1 MRVTYN
7 SYFLIFLYNYIRGFD
22 NMRRR
27 IHLKKQKKH
36 KFGVGNTII
45 IILILI
51 ITMTFFSLNYLNKNV
66 VPVLMSYASSQV
78 RKLSNLIINRA
89 ISKQIAEDLNV
100 EDMFIITKSES
111 GEIRTIDFD
120 PIVVNKTL
128 NKIVNT
134 IQLNL
139 KYLEE
144 GKLDLLELPDN
155 VLIDYD
161 EEKLSKGVIYEIPSG
176 VIFKNSL
183 LSNIG
188 PKIPVKL
195 SLVGDIVS
203 NVNTKVT
210 NYGINNALIEVS
222 IYVQVES
229 RVILPF
235 ITDTITVETDIPVA
249 MKLVQGIVPDYL
261 LGGLTNSSIPL
272 TVPN

>member
-1 MRVTYN
+1 MR
-7 SYFLIFLYNYIRGFD
+7 LK
-22 NMRRR
+22 
-27 IHLKKQKKH
+27 IHLKKKRH
-36 KFGVGNTII
+36 KLSVGNTII
-45 IILILI
+45 IIFILVV
-51 ITMTFFSLNYLNKNV
+51 TMTYFSLNYLNKNV
-66 VPVLMSYASSQV
+66 VPVLMSYATSQV
-78 RKLSNLIINRA
+78 RKFSSLIINRA
-89 ISKQIAEDLNV
+89 ISKQIAEDLSV
-100 EDMFIITKSES
+100 EDMFIITKSET

-144 GKLDLLELPDN
+144 GKLELLELPDN
-155 VLIDYD
+155 VLIDYN
-161 EEKLSKGVIYEIPSG
+161 EEELSKGVIYEIPSG
-176 VIFKNSL
+176 VVFNNSL
-183 LSNIG
+183 LANLG

-195 SLVGDIVS
+195 SLIGDIVS

-235 ITDTITVETDIPVA
+235 ITDTVIVETEIPVA

-261 LGGLTNSSIPL
+261 LGGLTNSSVPIK
-272 TVPN
+272 VPNE

>member
-1 MRVTYN
+1 MR
-7 SYFLIFLYNYIRGFD
+7 L
-22 NMRRR
+22 R
-27 IHLKKQKKH
+27 IHLKKKRH
-36 KFGVGNTII
+36 KLSVGNTII
-45 IILILI
+45 IIFILVV
-51 ITMTFFSLNYLNKNV
+51 TMTYFSLNYLNKNV
-66 VPVLMSYASSQV
+66 VPVLMSYATSQV
-78 RKLSNLIINRA
+78 RKFSSLIINRA
-89 ISKQIAEDLNV
+89 ISKQIAEDLSV
-100 EDMFIITKSES
+100 EDMFIITKSET

-139 KYLEE
+139 KSLEE
-144 GKLDLLELPDN
+144 GKLELLELPDN
-155 VLIDYD
+155 VLIDYN
-161 EEKLSKGVIYEIPSG
+161 EEELSKGVIYEIPSG
-176 VIFKNSL
+176 VVFNNSL
-183 LSNIG
+183 LANLG

-195 SLVGDIVS
+195 SLIGDIVS

-235 ITDTITVETDIPVA
+235 ITDTVIVETEIPVA

-261 LGGLTNSSIPL
+261 LGGLTNSSVPIK
-272 TVPN
+272 VPNE

>member
-1 MRVTYN
+1 MR
-7 SYFLIFLYNYIRGFD
+7 L
-22 NMRRR
+22 R
-27 IHLKKQKKH
+27 IHLKKKRH
-36 KFGVGNTII
+36 KLSVGNTII
-45 IILILI
+45 IIFILVV
-51 ITMTFFSLNYLNKNV
+51 TMTYFSLNYLNKNV
-66 VPVLMSYASSQV
+66 VPVLMSYATSQV
-78 RKLSNLIINRA
+78 RKFSSLIINRA
-89 ISKQIAEDLNV
+89 ISKQIAEDLSV
-100 EDMFIITKSES
+100 EDMFIITKSEI

-144 GKLDLLELPDN
+144 GKLELLELPDN
-155 VLIDYD
+155 VLIDYN
-161 EEKLSKGVIYEIPSG
+161 EEELSKGVIYEIPSG
-176 VIFKNSL
+176 VVFNNSL
-183 LSNIG
+183 LANLG

-195 SLVGDIVS
+195 SLIGDIVS

-235 ITDTITVETDIPVA
+235 ITDTVIVETEIPVA

-261 LGGLTNSSIPL
+261 LGGLTNSSVPIK
-272 TVPN
+272 VPNE

>member
-1 MRVTYN
+1 MR
-7 SYFLIFLYNYIRGFD
+7 L
-22 NMRRR
+22 R
-27 IHLKKQKKH
+27 IHLKKKRH
-36 KFGVGNTII
+36 NLSVGNTII
-45 IILILI
+45 IIFILVV
-51 ITMTFFSLNYLNKNV
+51 TMTYFSLNYLNKNV
-66 VPVLMSYASSQV
+66 VPVLMSYATSQV
-78 RKLSNLIINRA
+78 RKFSSLIINRA
-89 ISKQIAEDLNV
+89 ISKQIAEDLSV
-100 EDMFIITKSES
+100 EDMFIITKSET

-144 GKLDLLELPDN
+144 GKLELLELPDN
-155 VLIDYD
+155 VLIDYN
-161 EEKLSKGVIYEIPSG
+161 EEELSKGVIYEIPSG
-176 VIFKNSL
+176 VVFNNSL
-183 LSNIG
+183 LANLG

-195 SLVGDIVS
+195 SLIGDIVS

-229 RVILPF
+229 KVILPF
-235 ITDTITVETDIPVA
+235 ITDTVIVETEIPVA

-261 LGGLTNSSIPL
+261 LGGLTNSSVPIK
-272 TVPN
+272 VPNE

>member
-1 MRVTYN
+1 MR
-7 SYFLIFLYNYIRGFD
+7 L
-22 NMRRR
+22 R
-27 IHLKKQKKH
+27 IHLKKKRH
-36 KFGVGNTII
+36 KLSVGNTII
-45 IILILI
+45 IIFILVV
-51 ITMTFFSLNYLNKNV
+51 TMTYFSLNYLNKNV
-66 VPVLMSYASSQV
+66 VPVLMSYATSQV
-78 RKLSNLIINRA
+78 RKFSSLIINRA
-89 ISKQIAEDLNV
+89 ISKQIAEDLSV
-100 EDMFIITKSES
+100 EDMFIITKSET

-144 GKLDLLELPDN
+144 GKLELLELPDN
-155 VLIDYD
+155 VLIDYN
-161 EEKLSKGVIYEIPSG
+161 EEELSKGVIYEIPSG
-176 VIFKNSL
+176 VVFSNSL
-183 LSNIG
+183 LANLG

-195 SLVGDIVS
+195 SLIGDIVS

-235 ITDTITVETDIPVA
+235 ITDTVIVETEIPVA

-261 LGGLTNSSIPL
+261 LGGLTNSSVPIK
-272 TVPN
+272 VPNE

>member
-1 MRVTYN
+1 
-7 SYFLIFLYNYIRGFD
+7 
-22 NMRRR
+22 MRRR
-27 IHLKKQKKH
+27 IHLKKHKKN
-36 KFGVGNTII
+36 KFGIGNII
-45 IILILI
+45 IVILILI
-51 ITMTFFSLNYLNKNV
+51 LSMTFFSLNYLNKNV

-100 EDMFIITKSES
+100 EDMFIVTKTEN

-144 GKLDLLELPDN
+144 GKLELLELPDN

-176 VIFKNSL
+176 VIFNNAL
-183 LSNIG
+183 LANIG

-203 NVNTKVT
+203 NVTTKVT

-222 IYVQVES
+222 VFVQVES

-249 MKLVQGIVPDYL
+249 MKLVQGIVPDFL
-261 LGGLTNSSIPL
+261 LGGLTNSSVPL
-272 TVPN
+272 TIPSE

>member
-1 MRVTYN
+1 MR
-7 SYFLIFLYNYIRGFD
+7 L
-22 NMRRR
+22 R
-27 IHLKKQKKH
+27 IHLKKKRH
-36 KFGVGNTII
+36 KLSVGNTII
-45 IILILI
+45 IIFILVV
-51 ITMTFFSLNYLNKNV
+51 TMTYFSLNYLNKNV
-66 VPVLMSYASSQV
+66 VPVLMSYATSQV
-78 RKLSNLIINRA
+78 RKFSSLIINRA
-89 ISKQIAEDLNV
+89 ISKQIAEDLSV
-100 EDMFIITKSES
+100 EDMFIITKSET

-144 GKLDLLELPDN
+144 GKLELLELPDN
-155 VLIDYD
+155 VLIDYN
-161 EEKLSKGVIYEIPSG
+161 EEELSKGVIYEIPSG
-176 VIFKNSL
+176 VVFNNSL
-183 LSNIG
+183 LANLG

-195 SLVGDIVS
+195 SLIGDIVS
-203 NVNTKVT
+203 NINTKVT

-235 ITDTITVETDIPVA
+235 ITDTVIVETEIPVA

-261 LGGLTNSSIPL
+261 LGGLTNSSVPIK
-272 TVPN
+272 VPNE

>member
-1 MRVTYN
+1 MR
-7 SYFLIFLYNYIRGFD
+7 L
-22 NMRRR
+22 R
-27 IHLKKQKKH
+27 IHLKKKRH
-36 KFGVGNTII
+36 KLSVGNTII
-45 IILILI
+45 IIFILVV
-51 ITMTFFSLNYLNKNV
+51 TMTYFSLNYLNKNV
-66 VPVLMSYASSQV
+66 VPVLMSYATSQV
-78 RKLSNLIINRA
+78 RKFSSLIINRA
-89 ISKQIAEDLNV
+89 ISKQIAEDLSV
-100 EDMFIITKSES
+100 EDMFIITKSET

-144 GKLDLLELPDN
+144 GKLELPDN
-155 VLIDYD
+155 VLIDYN
-161 EEKLSKGVIYEIPSG
+161 EEELSKGVIYEIPSG
-176 VIFKNSL
+176 VVFNNSL
-183 LSNIG
+183 LANLG

-195 SLVGDIVS
+195 SLIGDIVS

-235 ITDTITVETDIPVA
+235 ITDTVIVETEIPVA

-261 LGGLTNSSIPL
+261 LGGLTNSSVPIK
-272 TVPN
+272 VPNE

>member
-1 MRVTYN
+1 MR
-7 SYFLIFLYNYIRGFD
+7 L
-22 NMRRR
+22 R
-27 IHLKKQKKH
+27 IHLKKKRH
-36 KFGVGNTII
+36 NLSVGNTII
-45 IILILI
+45 IIFILVV
-51 ITMTFFSLNYLNKNV
+51 TMTYFSLNYLNKNV
-66 VPVLMSYASSQV
+66 VPVLMSYATSQV
-78 RKLSNLIINRA
+78 RKFSSLIINRA
-89 ISKQIAEDLNV
+89 ISKQIAEDLSV
-100 EDMFIITKSES
+100 EDMFIITKSET

-144 GKLDLLELPDN
+144 GKLELLELPDN
-155 VLIDYD
+155 VLIDYN
-161 EEKLSKGVIYEIPSG
+161 EEELSKGVIYEIPSG
-176 VIFKNSL
+176 VVFNNSL
-183 LSNIG
+183 LANLG

-195 SLVGDIVS
+195 SLIGDIVS

-235 ITDTITVETDIPVA
+235 ITDTVIVETEIPVA

-261 LGGLTNSSIPL
+261 LGGLTNSSVPIK
-272 TVPN
+272 VPNE

>member
-1 MRVTYN
+1 MRKK
-7 SYFLIFLYNYIRGFD
+7 
-22 NMRRR
+22 
-27 IHLKKQKKH
+27 IHLKKQRKF
-36 KFGVGNTII
+36 KFGIGNTII

-51 ITMTFFSLNYLNKNV
+51 ITMTFFSINYLNKNV

-78 RKLSNLIINRA
+78 RKFSNLIINRA

-161 EEKLSKGVIYEIPSG
+161 EEKLSKGIIYEIPSG

-183 LSNIG
+183 LANIG

-272 TVPN
+272 TIPNQ

>member
-1 MRVTYN
+1 
-7 SYFLIFLYNYIRGFD
+7 
-22 NMRRR
+22 MRRK
-27 IHLKKQKKH
+27 IHLKKIR
-36 KFGVGNTII
+36 KFKLGLANTII
-45 IILILI
+45 IVFILLM
-51 ITMTFFSLNYLNKNV
+51 TMTFFSINYLNKNV

-78 RKLSNLIINRA
+78 RKFSNLIINRA
-89 ISKQIAEDLNV
+89 ISKQIAEELNV
-100 EDMFIITKSES
+100 EDMFIITKTES

-144 GKLDLLELPDN
+144 GKLNLLELPDN

-161 EEKLSKGVIYEIPSG
+161 EKKLSKGVIYEIPSG
-176 VIFKNSL
+176 VVFNNSL
-183 LSNIG
+183 LSNLG

-195 SLVGDIVS
+195 SLIGDIVS

-222 IYVQVES
+222 VYVKVES

-235 ITDTITVETDIPVA
+235 ITDTIVVETDIPVA
-249 MKLVQGIVPDYL
+249 MKLVQGIIPDYL

-272 TVPN
+272 TIKSE

>member
-1 MRVTYN
+1 MR
-7 SYFLIFLYNYIRGFD
+7 L
-22 NMRRR
+22 R
-27 IHLKKQKKH
+27 IHLKKKRH
-36 KFGVGNTII
+36 KLSVGNTII
-45 IILILI
+45 IIFILVV
-51 ITMTFFSLNYLNKNV
+51 TMTYFSLNYLNKNV
-66 VPVLMSYASSQV
+66 VPVLMSYATSQV
-78 RKLSNLIINRA
+78 RKFSSLIINRA
-89 ISKQIAEDLNV
+89 ISKQIAEDLSV
-100 EDMFIITKSES
+100 EDMFIITKSET

-144 GKLDLLELPDN
+144 GKLELLELPDN
-155 VLIDYD
+155 VLIDYN

-176 VIFKNSL
+176 VVFNNSL
-183 LSNIG
+183 LANLG

-195 SLVGDIVS
+195 SLIGDIVS

-235 ITDTITVETDIPVA
+235 ITDTVIVETEIPVA

-261 LGGLTNSSIPL
+261 LGGLTNSSVPIK
-272 TVPN
+272 VPNE

>member
-1 MRVTYN
+1 MR
-7 SYFLIFLYNYIRGFD
+7 L
-22 NMRRR
+22 R
-27 IHLKKQKKH
+27 IHLKKKRH
-36 KFGVGNTII
+36 KLSVGNTII
-45 IILILI
+45 IIFILVV
-51 ITMTFFSLNYLNKNV
+51 TMTYFSLNYLNKNV
-66 VPVLMSYASSQV
+66 VPVLMSYATSQV
-78 RKLSNLIINRA
+78 RKFSSLIINRA
-89 ISKQIAEDLNV
+89 ISKQIAEDLSV
-100 EDMFIITKSES
+100 EDMFIITKSET

-144 GKLDLLELPDN
+144 GKLELLELPDN
-155 VLIDYD
+155 VLIDYN
-161 EEKLSKGVIYEIPSG
+161 EEELSKGVIYEIPSG
-176 VIFKNSL
+176 VVFNNSL
-183 LSNIG
+183 LANLG

-195 SLVGDIVS
+195 SLIGDIVS

-222 IYVQVES
+222 IFVQVES

-235 ITDTITVETDIPVA
+235 ITDTVIVETEIPVA

-261 LGGLTNSSIPL
+261 LGGLTNSSVPIK
-272 TVPN
+272 VPNE

>member
-1 MRVTYN
+1 MR
-7 SYFLIFLYNYIRGFD
+7 LI
-22 NMRRR
+22 
-27 IHLKKQKKH
+27 IHLKKKRH
-36 KFGVGNTII
+36 KLSVGNTII
-45 IILILI
+45 IIFILVV
-51 ITMTFFSLNYLNKNV
+51 TMTYFSLNYLNKNV
-66 VPVLMSYASSQV
+66 VPVLMSYATSQV
-78 RKLSNLIINRA
+78 RKFSSLIINRA
-89 ISKQIAEDLNV
+89 ISKQIAEDLSV
-100 EDMFIITKSES
+100 EDMFIITKSET

-139 KYLEE
+139 KSLEE
-144 GKLDLLELPDN
+144 GKLELLELPDN
-155 VLIDYD
+155 VLIDYN
-161 EEKLSKGVIYEIPSG
+161 EEELSKGVIYEIPSG
-176 VIFKNSL
+176 VVFNNSL
-183 LSNIG
+183 LANLG

-195 SLVGDIVS
+195 SLIGDIVS

-235 ITDTITVETDIPVA
+235 ITDTVIVETEIPVA

-261 LGGLTNSSIPL
+261 LGGLTNSSVPIK
-272 TVPN
+272 VPNE

>member
-1 MRVTYN
+1 MTY
-7 SYFLIFLYNYIRGFD
+7 
-22 NMRRR
+22 
-27 IHLKKQKKH
+27 
-36 KFGVGNTII
+36 
-45 IILILI
+45 
-51 ITMTFFSLNYLNKNV
+51 FSLNYLNKNV
-66 VPVLMSYASSQV
+66 VPVLMSYATSQV
-78 RKLSNLIINRA
+78 RKFSSLIINRA
-89 ISKQIAEDLNV
+89 ISKQIAEDLSV
-100 EDMFIITKSES
+100 EDMFIITKSET

-144 GKLDLLELPDN
+144 GKLELLELPDN
-155 VLIDYD
+155 VLIDYN
-161 EEKLSKGVIYEIPSG
+161 EEELSKGVIYEIPSG
-176 VIFKNSL
+176 VVFNNSL
-183 LSNIG
+183 LANLG

-195 SLVGDIVS
+195 SLIGDIVS

-235 ITDTITVETDIPVA
+235 ITDTVIVETEIPVA

-261 LGGLTNSSIPL
+261 LGGLTNSSVPIK
-272 TVPN
+272 VPNE

>member
-1 MRVTYN
+1 MR
-7 SYFLIFLYNYIRGFD
+7 L
-22 NMRRR
+22 R
-27 IHLKKQKKH
+27 IHLKKKRH
-36 KFGVGNTII
+36 KLSVGNTII
-45 IILILI
+45 IIFILVV
-51 ITMTFFSLNYLNKNV
+51 TMTYFSLNYLNKNV
-66 VPVLMSYASSQV
+66 VPVLMSYATSQV
-78 RKLSNLIINRA
+78 KKFSSLIINRA
-89 ISKQIAEDLNV
+89 ISKQIAEDLSV
-100 EDMFIITKSES
+100 EDMFIITKSET

-144 GKLDLLELPDN
+144 GKLELLELPDN
-155 VLIDYD
+155 VLIDYN
-161 EEKLSKGVIYEIPSG
+161 EEELSKGVIYEIPSG
-176 VIFKNSL
+176 VVFNNSL
-183 LSNIG
+183 LANLG

-195 SLVGDIVS
+195 SLIGDIVS

-235 ITDTITVETDIPVA
+235 ITDTVIVETEIPVA

-261 LGGLTNSSIPL
+261 LGGLTNSSVPIK
-272 TVPN
+272 VPNE

>member
-1 MRVTYN
+1 
-7 SYFLIFLYNYIRGFD
+7 
-22 NMRRR
+22 MRRKIR
-27 IHLKKQKKH
+27 LKNSKKR
-36 KFGVGNTII
+36 KLGIGNTII
-45 IILILI
+45 IILLLI
-51 ITMTFFSLNYLNKNV
+51 ATFTFISLNYLNNNV
-66 VPVLMSYASSQV
+66 VPVLMSYATSQV
-78 RKLSNLIINRA
+78 KKLSNLVINRA
-89 ISKQIAEDLNV
+89 ISKQIAEELNV
-100 EDMFIITKSES
+100 EDMFIITKSET

-128 NKIVNT
+128 TKIVNT

-155 VLIDYD
+155 ILIDYD
-161 EEKLSKGVIYEIPSG
+161 ESKLSKGIIYEIPSG
-176 VIFKNSL
+176 VIFGNSL
-183 LSNIG
+183 LANLG

-195 SLVGDIVS
+195 SLIGDIVS

-222 IYVQVES
+222 VNVQVES

-249 MKLVQGIVPDYL
+249 MKLVQGVVPDYL
-261 LGGLTNSSIPL
+261 LGGLINSSIPL
-272 TVPN
+272 TIPSE

>member
-1 MRVTYN
+1 MR
-7 SYFLIFLYNYIRGFD
+7 LK
-22 NMRRR
+22 
-27 IHLKKQKKH
+27 IHLKKKRRKIS
-36 KFGVGNTII
+36 VGNTII
-45 IILILI
+45 IIFILVV
-51 ITMTFFSLNYLNKNV
+51 TMTYFSLNYLNKNV
-66 VPVLMSYASSQV
+66 VPVLMSYATSQV
-78 RKLSNLIINRA
+78 RKFSSLIINRA
-89 ISKQIAEDLNV
+89 ISKQIAEDLSV
-100 EDMFIITKSES
+100 EDMFIITKSET

-144 GKLDLLELPDN
+144 GKLELLELPDN

-161 EEKLSKGVIYEIPSG
+161 EKELSKGVIYEIPSG
-176 VIFKNSL
+176 VVFNNSL
-183 LSNIG
+183 LANLG

-195 SLVGDIVS
+195 SLIGDIVS
-203 NVNTKVT
+203 NVNTRVT

-235 ITDTITVETDIPVA
+235 ITDTVIVETEIPVA

-261 LGGLTNSSIPL
+261 LGGLTNSSVPIK
-272 TVPN
+272 VPNE

>member
-1 MRVTYN
+1 
-7 SYFLIFLYNYIRGFD
+7 
-22 NMRRR
+22 MRRR
-27 IHLKKQKKH
+27 IHLKKHKKN
-36 KFGVGNTII
+36 KFGIGNII
-45 IILILI
+45 IVILILI
-51 ITMTFFSLNYLNKNV
+51 LSMTFFSLNYLNKNV

-100 EDMFIITKSES
+100 EDMFIVTKTEN

-144 GKLDLLELPDN
+144 GKLELLELPDN

-176 VIFKNSL
+176 VIFNNAL
-183 LSNIG
+183 LANIG

-203 NVNTKVT
+203 NVTTKVT

-222 IYVQVES
+222 VFVQVES

-261 LGGLTNSSIPL
+261 LGGLTNSSVPL
-272 TVPN
+272 TIPSE

>member
-1 MRVTYN
+1 MR
-7 SYFLIFLYNYIRGFD
+7 L
-22 NMRRR
+22 R
-27 IHLKKQKKH
+27 IHLKKKRH
-36 KFGVGNTII
+36 KLSVGNTII
-45 IILILI
+45 IIFILVV
-51 ITMTFFSLNYLNKNV
+51 TMTYFSLNYLNKNV
-66 VPVLMSYASSQV
+66 VPVLMSYATSQV
-78 RKLSNLIINRA
+78 RKFSSLIINRA
-89 ISKQIAEDLNV
+89 ISKQIAEDLSV
-100 EDMFIITKSES
+100 EDMFIITKSET

-144 GKLDLLELPDN
+144 GKLELLELPDN
-155 VLIDYD
+155 VLIDYN
-161 EEKLSKGVIYEIPSG
+161 EEELSKGVIYEIPSG
-176 VIFKNSL
+176 VVFNNSL
-183 LSNIG
+183 LANLG

-195 SLVGDIVS
+195 SLIGDIVS

-235 ITDTITVETDIPVA
+235 ITDTVIVETEIPVA

-261 LGGLTNSSIPL
+261 LGGLTNSSVPIK
-272 TVPN
+272 VPNE

>member
-1 MRVTYN
+1 MRKK
-7 SYFLIFLYNYIRGFD
+7 
-22 NMRRR
+22 
-27 IHLKKQKKH
+27 IHLKSKKRLNL
-36 KFGVGNTII
+36 GIGNTII
-45 IILILI
+45 IIFVFI
-51 ITMTFFSLNYLNKNV
+51 ITLTFFSLNYLNKNI
-66 VPVLMSYASSQV
+66 VPVLMSYATSQV
-78 RKLSNLIINRA
+78 KKFSNLLINRA
-89 ISKQIAEDLNV
+89 ISKQIAEELNV
-100 EDMFIITKSES
+100 EDMFIITKSET

-128 NKIVNT
+128 TKIVNT

-155 VLIDYD
+155 VFIEYD
-161 EEKLSKGVIYEIPSG
+161 EETLSKGIIYEIPSG
-176 VIFKNSL
+176 VIFNNSL
-183 LSNIG
+183 LANLG

-195 SLVGDIVS
+195 SLIGDIVS
-203 NVNTKVT
+203 NVKTKVT

-222 IYVQVES
+222 VYVQVES

-235 ITDTITVETDIPVA
+235 ITDTIIVETDIPVA

-272 TVPN
+272 TIPNE

>member
-1 MRVTYN
+1 
-7 SYFLIFLYNYIRGFD
+7 
-22 NMRRR
+22 MRRR
-27 IHLKKQKKH
+27 IHLKNQRKLKL
-36 KFGVGNTII
+36 GIGNTII
-45 IILILI
+45 IIFVLVIAL
-51 ITMTFFSLNYLNKNV
+51 TFLSINYLNKNV
-66 VPVLMSYASSQV
+66 VPVLMSYATSQV
-78 RKLSNLIINRA
+78 KKFSNLIINRA
-89 ISKQIAEDLNV
+89 ISKQIAEELNV
-100 EDMFIITKSES
+100 EDMFIITKSET

-128 NKIVNT
+128 TKIVNT

-155 VLIDYD
+155 VLIEYD
-161 EEKLSKGVIYEIPSG
+161 EEKLSKGIIYEIPSG
-176 VIFKNSL
+176 VLLNNSL
-183 LSNIG
+183 LANLG

-195 SLVGDIVS
+195 SLIGDIVS

-222 IYVQVES
+222 VFVQVES

-235 ITDTITVETDIPVA
+235 ITEIITVETDIPVA
-249 MKLVQGIVPDYL
+249 MKLVQGVVPDYL

-272 TVPN
+272 TIPNE

>member
-1 MRVTYN
+1 MR
-7 SYFLIFLYNYIRGFD
+7 L
-22 NMRRR
+22 R
-27 IHLKKQKKH
+27 IHLKKKRH
-36 KFGVGNTII
+36 KLSVGNTII
-45 IILILI
+45 IIFILVV
-51 ITMTFFSLNYLNKNV
+51 TMTYFSLNYLNKNV
-66 VPVLMSYASSQV
+66 VPVLISYATSQV
-78 RKLSNLIINRA
+78 RKFSSLIINRA
-89 ISKQIAEDLNV
+89 ISKQIAEDLSV
-100 EDMFIITKSES
+100 EDMFIITKSET

-144 GKLDLLELPDN
+144 GKLELLELPDN
-155 VLIDYD
+155 VLIDYN
-161 EEKLSKGVIYEIPSG
+161 EEELSKGVIYEIPSG
-176 VIFKNSL
+176 VVFNNSL
-183 LSNIG
+183 LANLG

-195 SLVGDIVS
+195 SLIGDIVS

-235 ITDTITVETDIPVA
+235 ITDTVIVETEIPVA

-261 LGGLTNSSIPL
+261 LGGLTNSSVPIK
-272 TVPN
+272 VPNE

>member
-1 MRVTYN
+1 
-7 SYFLIFLYNYIRGFD
+7 
-22 NMRRR
+22 MRRR
-27 IHLKKQKKH
+27 IHLKNQRKLKL
-36 KFGVGNTII
+36 GIGNTII
-45 IILILI
+45 IIFVLVIAL
-51 ITMTFFSLNYLNKNV
+51 TFLSINYLNKNV
-66 VPVLMSYASSQV
+66 VPVLMSYATSQV
-78 RKLSNLIINRA
+78 KKFSNLIINRA
-89 ISKQIAEDLNV
+89 ISKQIAEELNV
-100 EDMFIITKSES
+100 EDMFIITKSET

-128 NKIVNT
+128 TKIVNT

-155 VLIDYD
+155 VLIEYD
-161 EEKLSKGVIYEIPSG
+161 EEKLSKGIIYEIPSG
-176 VIFKNSL
+176 VLLNNSL
-183 LSNIG
+183 LANLG

-195 SLVGDIVS
+195 SLIGDIVS

-222 IYVQVES
+222 VFVQVES

-235 ITDTITVETDIPVA
+235 ITEIITVETDIPVA
-249 MKLVQGIVPDYL
+249 MKLVQGVVPDYL

-272 TVPN
+272 AIPNE

>member
-1 MRVTYN
+1 
-7 SYFLIFLYNYIRGFD
+7 
-22 NMRRR
+22 MRRK
-27 IHLKKQKKH
+27 IHLKKAKKL
-36 KFGVGNTII
+36 KFGIGNTII
-45 IILILI
+45 IILVLIL
-51 ITMTFFSLNYLNKNV
+51 TMTFFSINYLNKNV
-66 VPVLMSYASSQV
+66 VPVLMGYASSQV
-78 RKLSNLIINRA
+78 RKFSNLIINRA

-100 EDMFIITKSES
+100 EDMFIITRSEA

-161 EEKLSKGVIYEIPSG
+161 EEKLSKGIIYEIPSG

-183 LSNIG
+183 LANIG

-195 SLVGDIVS
+195 SLVGDFGKAS
-203 NVNTKVT
+203 EGGRRGKKEDCF
-210 NYGINNALIEVS
+210 NYSLCNGS
-222 IYVQVES
+222 S
-229 RVILPF
+229 C
-235 ITDTITVETDIPVA
+235 
-249 MKLVQGIVPDYL
+249 
-261 LGGLTNSSIPL
+261 NSSITCLLFLPSYKQL
-272 TVPN
+272 PYGRC

>member
-1 MRVTYN
+1 MR
-7 SYFLIFLYNYIRGFD
+7 L
-22 NMRRR
+22 R
-27 IHLKKQKKH
+27 IHLKKKRH
-36 KFGVGNTII
+36 KLSVGNTII
-45 IILILI
+45 IIFILVV
-51 ITMTFFSLNYLNKNV
+51 TMTYFSLNYLNKNV
-66 VPVLMSYASSQV
+66 VPVLMSYATSQV
-78 RKLSNLIINRA
+78 RKFSSLIINRA
-89 ISKQIAEDLNV
+89 ISKQIAEDLSV
-100 EDMFIITKSES
+100 EDMFIITKSET

-144 GKLDLLELPDN
+144 GKLELLELPDN
-155 VLIDYD
+155 VLIDYN
-161 EEKLSKGVIYEIPSG
+161 EEELSNGVIYEIPSG
-176 VIFKNSL
+176 VVFNNSL
-183 LSNIG
+183 LANLG

-195 SLVGDIVS
+195 SLIGDIVS

-235 ITDTITVETDIPVA
+235 ITDTVIVETEIPVA

-261 LGGLTNSSIPL
+261 LGGLTNSSVPIK
-272 TVPN
+272 VPNE

>member
-1 MRVTYN
+1 MR
-7 SYFLIFLYNYIRGFD
+7 L
-22 NMRRR
+22 R
-27 IHLKKQKKH
+27 IHLKKKRH
-36 KFGVGNTII
+36 KLSVGNTII
-45 IILILI
+45 IIFILVV
-51 ITMTFFSLNYLNKNV
+51 TMTYFLLNYLNKNV
-66 VPVLMSYASSQV
+66 VPVLMSYATSQV
-78 RKLSNLIINRA
+78 RKFSSLIINRA
-89 ISKQIAEDLNV
+89 ISKQIAEDLSV
-100 EDMFIITKSES
+100 EDMFIITKSET

-144 GKLDLLELPDN
+144 GKLELLELPDN
-155 VLIDYD
+155 VLIDYN
-161 EEKLSKGVIYEIPSG
+161 EEELSKGVIYEIPSG
-176 VIFKNSL
+176 VVFNNSL
-183 LSNIG
+183 LANLG

-195 SLVGDIVS
+195 SLIGDIVS

-235 ITDTITVETDIPVA
+235 ITDTVIVETEIPVA

-261 LGGLTNSSIPL
+261 LGGLTNSSVPIK
-272 TVPN
+272 VPNE

>member
-1 MRVTYN
+1 METNILMESGTNELEVLEFMVGGNHYGINVAKIKEIVPYSKVTPVPN
-7 SYFLIFLYNYIRGFD
+7 S
-22 NMRRR
+22 
-27 IHLKKQKKH
+27 HPCVE
-36 KFGVGNTII
+36 GVFMPRDLMITIVDLAKVI
-45 IILILI
+45 KCNPSAD
-51 ITMTFFSLNYLNKNV
+51 ITK
-66 VPVLMSYASSQV
+66 
-78 RKLSNLIINRA
+78 
-89 ISKQIAEDLNV
+89 
-100 EDMFIITKSES
+100 DMFIITKSET

-144 GKLDLLELPDN
+144 GKLELLELPDN
-155 VLIDYD
+155 VLIDYN
-161 EEKLSKGVIYEIPSG
+161 EEELSKGVIYEIPSG
-176 VIFKNSL
+176 VVFNNSL
-183 LSNIG
+183 LANLG

-195 SLVGDIVS
+195 SLIGDIVS

-235 ITDTITVETDIPVA
+235 ITDTVIVETEIPVA

-261 LGGLTNSSIPL
+261 LGGLTNSSVPIK
-272 TVPN
+272 VPNE

>member
-1 MRVTYN
+1 MR
-7 SYFLIFLYNYIRGFD
+7 L
-22 NMRRR
+22 R
-27 IHLKKQKKH
+27 IHLKKKRH
-36 KFGVGNTII
+36 KPSVGNTII
-45 IILILI
+45 IIFILVV
-51 ITMTFFSLNYLNKNV
+51 TMTYFSLNYLNKNV
-66 VPVLMSYASSQV
+66 VPVLMSYATSQV
-78 RKLSNLIINRA
+78 RKFSSLIINRA
-89 ISKQIAEDLNV
+89 ISKQIAEDLSV
-100 EDMFIITKSES
+100 EDMFIITKSET

-144 GKLDLLELPDN
+144 GKLELLELPDN
-155 VLIDYD
+155 VLIDYN
-161 EEKLSKGVIYEIPSG
+161 EEELSKGVIYEIPSG
-176 VIFKNSL
+176 VVFNNSL
-183 LSNIG
+183 LANLG

-195 SLVGDIVS
+195 SLIGDIVS

-235 ITDTITVETDIPVA
+235 ITDTVIVETEIPVA

-261 LGGLTNSSIPL
+261 LGGLTNSSVPIK
-272 TVPN
+272 VPNE